1 MLNFSLFAAS
11 QWIIWLVL
19 FVVFLV
25 AEAATVGL
33 TTIWFAGG
41 ALAALLT
48 SLVTDNI
55 IVQLVVFLIISFL
68 LLYTVRPFA
77 LKYMKPRKTET
88 NYKGAIG
95 QSGRVIEE
103 INNKLETGRIV
114 VNGQEWMARTVNPD
128 ETIAVDEMVNVEEIT
143 GVKAM
148 VTKA

>member
-1 MLNFSLFAAS
+1 MLNVSFLSAS

-19 FVVFLV
+19 FVVFLA

-55 IVQLVVFLIISFL
+55 LVQLVVFLIVSFIL
-68 LLYTVRPFA
+68 LWTVRPFA

-114 VNGQEWMARTVNPD
+114 VNGQEWMARAADQD
-128 ETIAVDEMVNVEEIT
+128 EIIPVDEMVSIQEIT
-143 GVKAM
+143 GVKAI
-148 VTKA
+148 VNRA